1 MKKILVLF
9 GLFLFTL
16 ITSTHVSANE
26 SMLSSCNKN
35 YSVSADNLYLLT
47 LSALNSTGQY
57 EVVEMQSKSGYIM
70 FKALNKNYIVTISK
84 EGTNS
89 SSIKILPANS
99 DFAPGTAIQKAIF
112 DTIDQ
117 NIENIPQKVL

>member
-1 MKKILVLF
+1 MKRILT
-9 GLFLFTL
+9 LFTL
-16 ITSTHVSANE
+16 ILFSLSTNANE

-57 EVVEMQSKSGYIM
+57 DIIEMQSKSGYIM
-70 FKALNKNYIVTISK
+70 FKTLNKNYIVTVSK

-99 DFAPGTAIQKAIF
+99 DFTSGTGIQKAIF
-112 DTIDQ
+112 DTIDL
-117 NIENIPQKVL
+117 NIKNIPQKVL

>member
-1 MKKILVLF
+1 MKRILT
-9 GLFLFTL
+9 LFTL
-16 ITSTHVSANE
+16 ILFSLGANANE
-26 SMLSSCNKN
+26 SLLSSCNKN

-57 EVVEMQSKSGYIM
+57 DIIEMQSKSGYIM
-70 FKALNKNYIVTISK
+70 FKTLNKNYIVTVSK

-99 DFAPGTAIQKAIF
+99 DFTSGTGIQKAIF
-112 DTIDQ
+112 DTIDL
-117 NIENIPQKVL
+117 NIKNIPQKVL